1 MVKLI
6 SAVEAVACLLRG
18 SLEGFKT
25 GRMAF
30 WPNLAFGK
38 VCLRRLSG
46 KVYHRPAI
54 DVWYCDS
61 ESLKIGA
68 TGTYT

>member
-1 MVKLI
+1 MPLEVA
-6 SAVEAVACLLRG
+6 SAVEAVACLFCG
-18 SLEGFKT
+18 SLEGLKT

-38 VCLRRLSG
+38 VYLRRLPG

-68 TGTYT
+68 TGT